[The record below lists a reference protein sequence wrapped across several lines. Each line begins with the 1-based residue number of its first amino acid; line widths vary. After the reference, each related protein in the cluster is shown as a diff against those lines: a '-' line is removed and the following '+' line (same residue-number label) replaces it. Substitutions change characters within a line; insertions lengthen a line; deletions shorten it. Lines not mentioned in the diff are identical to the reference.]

1 MKEERDN
8 PIRASKAGALRAYCT
23 PARANNDDMTFE
35 FFQGVEAV
43 KHQGY
48 IVINSSREKLKL
60 RLKSS
65 YQFFEF

>member
-1 MKEERDN
+1 MG
-8 PIRASKAGALRAYCT
+8 AFKAGASQAYCT
-23 PARANNDDMTFE
+23 PARVNNDNMTFE

-48 IVINSSREKLKL
+48 IVINSSREKLK